1 MAYGDTYRPE
11 QERKILAR
19 MRKLRAAGHGYPTIA
34 AMLNEEGH
42 PAPRGRRWYP
52 SVVRGILLRSHHDLG
67 PKQPKG

>member
-1 MAYGDTYRPE
+1 MADGDSYRPE
-11 QERKILAR
+11 QELKILAR

-52 SVVRGILLRSHHDLG
+52 SVVRGILLRDGSPQEG
-67 PKQPKG
+67 R